1 MSIQLECSATLN
13 ILFTDKLKGIF
24 KINFSEKG
32 SNKRSFEEQAY
43 IYFIDFIDECEGT
56 LHVHIYERIA
66 MIRIIIWGVISAKS
80 TFSLWTSKPTL

>member
-1 MSIQLECSATLN
+1 MNDTLYVHVN
-13 ILFTDKLKGIF
+13 TTRVLSNTEYIFTDKLKGIF

-66 MIRIIIWGVISAKS
+66 MIRII
-80 TFSLWTSKPTL
+80 TLYYYCSWRS